1 MGLYLCVFD
10 GDEEVE
16 GVEVGSYADF
26 GLLRDT
32 IHERLEGGV
41 CGARFPT
48 LMNHSDC
55 DGTWSP
61 GEAELLQAELA
72 TIAVE
77 LAALAPIPLDVEWKK
92 SVARTV
98 GLKPANLLECFFDVD
113 GEPLLDRLRALC
125 ACSIRRELP
134 ILFQ

>member
-10 GDEEVE
+10 GDDEVE
-16 GVEVGSYADF
+16 GVEVGSYGDF
-26 GLLRDT
+26 AIMRETVRD
-32 IHERLEGGV
+32 RLEDGV
-41 CGARFPT
+41 LASRFPT

-61 GEAELLQAELA
+61 HEARMLQTELA
-72 TIAVE
+72 TIAHE
-77 LAALAPIPLDVEWKK
+77 FARLPAIPLNEDWKK

-98 GLKPANLLECFFDVD
+98 GLSPASLLDCFFDVD

-125 ACSIRRELP
+125 DCSVKRGLP